1 MESSH
6 KTSNGHHS
14 LEKTHQK
21 YYYIHGS
28 IFGKMSSH
36 TTSLQ
41 VSQKIPKCSTIESK
55 LWSWKPQNEFES
67 NSEKQNISNV
77 YFKWLTTRFSAE
89 Y

>member
-14 LEKTHQK
+14 LEKTDQK

-28 IFGKMSSH
+28 IFRKMSSH

-41 VSQKIPKCSTIESK
+41 VSQKIQNALPLSQK

-67 NSEKQNISNV
+67 NNEKQNISNV
-77 YFKWLTTRFSAE
+77 YFKWLTTRFLAE

>member
-14 LEKTHQK
+14 LEKTDQK

-41 VSQKIPKCSTIESK
+41 VSQKIPNVLPLSQNCEVESHKMSLNQTMKKIK
-55 LWSWKPQNEFES
+55 LAMSILND
-67 NSEKQNISNV
+67 
-77 YFKWLTTRFSAE
+77 
-89 Y
+89 